1 MIPTKTRKPE
11 MKISKVQV
19 IFFSPSGG
27 TKKIAAKLAS
37 SVADKLGVPMES
49 LNLTLPADRDREYSF
64 GPEDLVIMATPVYA
78 GRVPNKIE
86 PDLRRILRFS
96 GSPAVALTVFGN
108 RSYGTAP
115 EELADILRSGGAHVI
130 AAGAF
135 VSRHVFSDQIARRRP
150 DREDKAEL
158 GAFGEK
164 IVDKVTALGDDPSVG
179 ELTLGEIG
187 PYYKPLKED
196 GTPAA
201 FLKAKPVTDVDKCYF
216 CRFCVRSCPMGSID
230 QDCVT
235 VSGVCIK
242 CHACVRCCPEKA
254 KHFED
259 EDFLSHV
266 RMLEKNYSERAEN
279 KIFI

>member
-1 MIPTKTRKPE
+1 

-19 IFFSPSGG
+19 IFFSPTGG
-27 TKKIAAKLAS
+27 TKKIAVKLAS

-49 LNLTLPADRDREYSF
+49 LNLTLPGDRNREYSF
-64 GPEDLVIMATPVYA
+64 GPEDLVILATPVYA

-86 PDLRRILRFS
+86 PDLRKNLHFS
-96 GSPAVALTVFGN
+96 GSPVIALTVFGN

-115 EELADILRSGGAHVI
+115 EELTDILRSGGAHVI

-158 GAFGEK
+158 ESFGVKIFEK
-164 IVDKVTALGDDPSVG
+164 AAALGEDPFAG

-187 PYYKPLKED
+187 PYYRPLKED
-196 GTPAA
+196 GTPAV

-216 CRFCVRSCPMGSID
+216 CKF
-230 QDCVT
+230 
-235 VSGVCIK
+235 
-242 CHACVRCCPEKA
+242 
-254 KHFED
+254 
-259 EDFLSHV
+259 
-266 RMLEKNYSERAEN
+266 
-279 KIFI
+279 

>member
-1 MIPTKTRKPE
+1 
-11 MKISKVQV
+11 
-19 IFFSPSGG
+19 
-27 TKKIAAKLAS
+27 
-37 SVADKLGVPMES
+37 
-49 LNLTLPADRDREYSF
+49 
-64 GPEDLVIMATPVYA
+64 MATPVYA

-187 PYYKPLKED
+187 SYYKPLKED